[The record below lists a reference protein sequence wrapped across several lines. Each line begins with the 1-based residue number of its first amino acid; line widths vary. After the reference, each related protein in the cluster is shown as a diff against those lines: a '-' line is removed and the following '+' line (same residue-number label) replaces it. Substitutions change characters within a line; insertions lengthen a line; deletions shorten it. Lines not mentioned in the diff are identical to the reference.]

1 MLNFYR
7 NTSKIVSTIAHSSST
22 YKMNRLDGLINLYR
36 NNLILLPTN
45 KWFCLLDIGI
55 QVVVLKGLQLS
66 QQLNFVVRFREYPA
80 CLIDFKVCC
89 IPFIL
94 VCTKGRQKKIA

>member
-1 MLNFYR
+1 MG
-7 NTSKIVSTIAHSSST
+7 SST
-22 YKMNRLDGLINLYR
+22 W

-66 QQLNFVVRFREYPA
+66 QQLKFVVRFREYPA
-80 CLIDFKVCC
+80 PPNRFQSMLYTFH
-89 IPFIL
+89 L
-94 VCTKGRQKKIA
+94 GMH